1 MNATLF
7 GNWVFYTYNQVK
19 IRSYSIGGTQVQYDW
34 YLLTKGE
41 ETGPERRTP
50 CKDEGDGVML
60 RQDKEHQQ
68 LLAITEAKGEARNR
82 SFLYKNPTFLTP

>member
-50 CKDEGDGVML
+50 CKDED
-60 RQDKEHQQ
+60 RWSHAAAIKRCQQ
-68 LLAITEAKGEARNR
+68 AQHEMRKILPR
-82 SFLYKNPTFLTP
+82 SFKERVALLTLILAL